1 MAYYKNTQNG
11 KNLNF
16 MTYFFLH
23 STQANVG
30 EFLKLHFFRNL
41 ELCGMQQQ
49 QHRRR
54 SLNTNQTR
62 RRQVFVSSPSAAQFQ
77 KICSLS
83 YSMFSY
89 FVVVSYPHWFKFCQ
103 NCDIKFRIHNY
114 HFFHKQNPIV
124 LSNFLWKNHLWSMD
138 CQRGDAFLDVNL
150 GSVPL
155 CITSWSILSFSC
167 GYILMFPMKMRRKE

>member
-16 MTYFFLH
+16 MTFFFH
-23 STQANVG
+23 STGQCRGVLKIALFSKFRALWYVVAATQKT
-30 EFLKLHFFRNL
+30 FLEYQSDKEKIGFRLVPISCSISENML
-41 ELCGMQQQ
+41 
-49 QHRRR
+49 
-54 SLNTNQTR
+54 
-62 RRQVFVSSPSAAQFQ
+62 
-77 KICSLS
+77 SLS

-103 NCDIKFRIHNY
+103 KCDIKFRIHNY

-167 GYILMFPMKMRRKE
+167 GYILICFL